1 MDVTKLFENIY
12 LHIAEFTKHEH
23 TTIYLDITS
32 IKNTHQ
38 IYKTLPTQMLPKNC
52 QIMKELSTYSY
63 NI

>member
-1 MDVTKLFENIY
+1 MDVTKLF
-12 LHIAEFTKHEH
+12 AEFTKHEH
-23 TTIYLDITS
+23 TTIYLDIKS